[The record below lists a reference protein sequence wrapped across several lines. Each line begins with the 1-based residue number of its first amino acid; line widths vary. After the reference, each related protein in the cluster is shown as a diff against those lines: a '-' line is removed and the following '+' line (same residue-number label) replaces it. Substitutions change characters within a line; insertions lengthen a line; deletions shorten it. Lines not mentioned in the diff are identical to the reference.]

1 MNVNGDK
8 NVVDYIINRGLN
20 VLLMSNIIQ
29 ISDNNFKSEVLDHV
43 GFVLVDFWAEWCR
56 PCKTLMPYIEQLSK
70 DKSDQIKVCKFN
82 IDEGTQ
88 ITTEYVIQSI
98 PTLIIF
104 QNGKEIA
111 RKVGAISDLLN
122 WVESEIS

>member
-1 MNVNGDK
+1 
-8 NVVDYIINRGLN
+8 
-20 VLLMSNIIQ
+20 MSDIIQ
-29 ISDNNFKSEVLDHV
+29 VNDNNFKSEVLDHT

-56 PCKTLMPYIEQLSK
+56 PCKTLMPYIEQLAK
-70 DKSDQIKVCKFN
+70 DKGDQIKVCKFN

-88 ITTEYVIQSI
+88 ITTKYLIQSI

-111 RKVGAISDLLN
+111 RKIGAISDLLN